1 MTGVSIPPV
10 ARGRPR
16 GGGAITACRMIV
28 GILRETLSGE
38 GRVAAVPSA
47 VRTLRALGNV
57 VIVEQEA
64 GVRAGFGDD
73 EYIRAG
79 AEIVPTAEEVFDRA
93 DLVWKVLAPSE
104 HERTL
109 FRPRQALLALLPGA
123 PSPLDDVLA
132 VDGLAWPGRHGD
144 FPARVAMSEI
154 AGRMA
159 VEAASQALQQ
169 PNGGRGLLLGG
180 VAGVPPAE
188 VVVIGAGVAGRG
200 ATELAL
206 AMGARVTVLDI
217 SLPALRSVRTTALVA
232 TPSAIER
239 AIAGADVVIA
249 AVREAGKPAPRVCR
263 AAHLAL
269 MQPGA
274 IVVDLSIA
282 EGGAFQTTPVTSLA
296 RPSVLVAGVVH
307 IGVPN
312 FPGAVPRTASVA
324 LSHAWLDLAV
334 ELASGS

>member
-1 MTGVSIPPV
+1 
-10 ARGRPR
+10 
-16 GGGAITACRMIV
+16 MIV

-93 DLVWKVLAPSE
+93 QLVWKVLAPSG

-109 FRPRQALLALLPGA
+109 FRPGQVLLALLPGA
-123 PSPLDDVLA
+123 PSPVDDVRV
-132 VDGLAWPGRHGD
+132 VDGLAWAGRHGD

-188 VVVIGAGVAGRG
+188 VVVLGAGVAGRG

-206 AMGARVTVLDI
+206 AMGARVTVLDCAVCGPPRWWPRPLR
-217 SLPALRSVRTTALVA
+217 SSARLPA
-232 TPSAIER
+232 
-239 AIAGADVVIA
+239 
-249 AVREAGKPAPRVCR
+249 
-263 AAHLAL
+263 
-269 MQPGA
+269 
-274 IVVDLSIA
+274 
-282 EGGAFQTTPVTSLA
+282 QTS
-296 RPSVLVAGVVH
+296 
-307 IGVPN
+307 
-312 FPGAVPRTASVA
+312 
-324 LSHAWLDLAV
+324 
-334 ELASGS
+334 

>member
-1 MTGVSIPPV
+1 MIIGIP
-10 ARGRPR
+10 
-16 GGGAITACRMIV
+16 
-28 GILRETLSGE
+28 RETVAHE
-38 GRVAAVPSA
+38 GRVASVPSA
-47 VRTLRALGNV
+47 VRMLHSRGHTVL
-57 VIVEQEA
+57 IEQEA

-79 AEIVPTAEEVFDRA
+79 AEIVPTAEELYDRSE
-93 DLVWKVLAPSE
+93 LVWKVMAPSQ
-104 HERTL
+104 HELTL
-109 FRPRQALLALLPGA
+109 LRAGQSLLALLPTPVKLPEGVTA
-123 PSPLDDVLA
+123 H
-132 VDGLAWPGRHGD
+132 DGLSWPGVHGD

-188 VVVIGAGVAGRG
+188 VVVLGVGVAGRC
-200 ATELAL
+200 ATDLAL
-206 AMGARVTVLDI
+206 AMGARVTALDI
-217 SLPALRSVRTTALVA
+217 SLPALRAVRTTALVA
-232 TPSAIER
+232 TPAAIER

-249 AVREAGKPAPRVCR
+249 AVRTPGRDAPRLCR
-263 AAHLAL
+263 AAHLSL

-274 IVVDLSIA
+274 IVVDLSIT
-282 EGGAFQTTPVTSLA
+282 EGGAFETTPLTTLV
-296 RPSVLVAGVVH
+296 RPSALVGGVVH

-324 LSHAWLDLAV
+324 LSHAWLDLVV
-334 ELASGS
+334 EIGEGRG

>member
-1 MTGVSIPPV
+1 MIIGIP
-10 ARGRPR
+10 
-16 GGGAITACRMIV
+16 
-28 GILRETLSGE
+28 RETLAHE
-38 GRVAAVPSA
+38 GRVAGVPSA
-47 VRTLRALGNV
+47 VRTLRSLGHGV
-57 VIVEQEA
+57 LIEQEA

-79 AEIVPTAEEVFDRA
+79 AEVVPTAEEVIDRSE
-93 DLVWKVLAPSE
+93 LLWKVEAPSP
-104 HERTL
+104 HELTL
-109 FRPRQALLALLPGA
+109 LRSGQSMLALLPA
-123 PSPLDDVLA
+123 PIRLPEGVRA
-132 VDGLAWPGRHGD
+132 HDGLSWPGVHGD

-159 VEAASQALQQ
+159 VEAASHALQQ

-188 VVVIGAGVAGRG
+188 VVVLGAGVAGRG
-200 ATELAL
+200 ATDLAL

-217 SLPALRSVRTTALVA
+217 SLPALRAVRTTALVA

-239 AIAGADVVIA
+239 ALAGADVVIA
-249 AVREAGKPAPRVCR
+249 AVRTPQQAAPRLCR
-263 AAHLAL
+263 AAHLSL

-274 IVVDLSIA
+274 IIVDLSIT
-282 EGGAFQTTPVTSLA
+282 EGGAFETTPVTTLSH
-296 RPSVLVAGVVH
+296 PSVVVGGVVH

-324 LSHAWLDLAV
+324 LSHAWLDLV
-334 ELASGS
+334 IRLADGR